1 MLRRWQGDH
10 VQLFDSTLSL
20 IDRLAAPRH
29 LDDGLSAQQPV
40 LDRSIQTLLIAEP
53 MTMSAVQWPTYVYEK
68 YAPIRHIG
76 KGGFAR

>member
-53 MTMSAVQWPTYVYEK
+53 MTMSAVQWPTYVSEK